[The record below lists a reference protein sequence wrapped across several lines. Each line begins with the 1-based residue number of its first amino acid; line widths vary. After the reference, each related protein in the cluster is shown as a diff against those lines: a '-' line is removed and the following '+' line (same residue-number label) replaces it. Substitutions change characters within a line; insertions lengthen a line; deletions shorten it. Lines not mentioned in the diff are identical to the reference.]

1 MSRHL
6 HISKI
11 FATSKPNIS
20 MHIANILKEKELNE
34 ISVVKKFL
42 TTAADGKNYNVVF
55 YSLEMIIAVGYRV
68 RGVRG
73 TQFRQWA
80 TEHLTEYLVKGFTM
94 LATKADNYDYQLA
107 SVLAQSPTK
116 PTAYYKIQLIFSCA

>member
-1 MSRHL
+1 MAEL
-6 HISKI
+6 
-11 FATSKPNIS
+11 FATSKQVISHHILNIP
-20 MHIANILKEKELNE
+20 KENELNE

-80 TEHLTEYLVKGFTM
+80 TEHLT
-94 LATKADNYDYQLA
+94 A
-107 SVLAQSPTK
+107 
-116 PTAYYKIQLIFSCA
+116 

>member
-1 MSRHL
+1 ML
-6 HISKI
+6 LYDTTKN
-11 FATSKPNIS
+11 NIS
-20 MHIANILKEKELNE
+20 MHLKNIFDKGELQKD
-34 ISVVKKFL
+34 SVVKKFL

-80 TEHLTEYLVKGFTM
+80 TEHLT
-94 LATKADNYDYQLA
+94 A
-107 SVLAQSPTK
+107 
-116 PTAYYKIQLIFSCA
+116 

>member
-1 MSRHL
+1 MSNDQPNIIIYRTAAGKSSVAL
-6 HISKI
+6 FAQVGKVWLSQQQMAEL

-80 TEHLTEYLVKGFTM
+80 TEHLT
-94 LATKADNYDYQLA
+94 A
-107 SVLAQSPTK
+107 
-116 PTAYYKIQLIFSCA
+116 